1 MIDSVRTWSL
11 LRELR
16 ASRSPDQLAALQDD
30 LLREAVA
37 RAAELPFYRR
47 FWDAHGFDATGF
59 GGLEDLQRIPI
70 SSKEHARELF
80 SSDAGAA
87 RFHTSGSSGS
97 RLGVPRGSVEQRLW
111 RASGLAAW
119 LEHGYRWS
127 DVTLRFDSQAAPS
140 HPLQR
145 VGISRTV
152 WVPVELSPDE
162 HVRRLQEV
170 RPDVVVGTPTILR
183 GVCKAWNDSPPRP
196 RIVFSQGEVLDAGT
210 RATIER
216 VFEASPVDL
225 YGLTEL
231 GYVAWQC
238 ELRDALHVNTAAFL
252 VEVLRDERPAAPGE
266 LGRVL
271 VTDLRGRLMP
281 LLRYDTG
288 DLALAADR
296 PCACGRSAQLLG
308 RIEGR
313 SAATIEHGD
322 GSLLT
327 TRTLVD
333 ALGGALPP
341 DRYAVSQDRA
351 GRVSFDVAPGEVA
364 GRAAANLVALVGRD
378 VSISRTFRPAQGVE
392 KSHPV
397 RSTKPLEFR

>member
-1 MIDSVRTWSL
+1 M
-11 LRELR
+11 
-16 ASRSPDQLAALQDD
+16 
-30 LLREAVA
+30 
-37 RAAELPFYRR
+37 
-47 FWDAHGFDATGF
+47 
-59 GGLEDLQRIPI
+59 
-70 SSKEHARELF
+70 SS
-80 SSDAGAA
+80 
-87 RFHTSGSSGS
+87 
-97 RLGVPRGSVEQRLW
+97 W
-111 RASGLAAW
+111 R
-119 LEHGYRWS
+119 
-127 DVTLRFDSQAAPS
+127 
-140 HPLQR
+140 
-145 VGISRTV
+145 
-152 WVPVELSPDE
+152 
-162 HVRRLQEV
+162 
-170 RPDVVVGTPTILR
+170 TPTILR

-238 ELRDALHVNTAAFL
+238 DLRDALHVNTAAFL
-252 VEVLRDERPAAPGE
+252 VEALRDERPAAPGE

-333 ALGGALPP
+333 ALGGALP
-341 DRYAVSQDRA
+341 
-351 GRVSFDVAPGEVA
+351 
-364 GRAAANLVALVGRD
+364 
-378 VSISRTFRPAQGVE
+378 RTATP
-392 KSHPV
+392 
-397 RSTKPLEFR
+397 